1 MTVKSG
7 VIAKALIVGL
17 AVPLWLGGCS
27 VASMVGSNSEPPPA
41 IQDLQATGASGLG
54 HLPLQL
60 VVHEPTAVDALANSR
75 IAIKP
80 SASEISYFAGAAW
93 TDKLPR
99 LLKLRLVQSFERSR
113 AVKAVSG
120 GDDRLRGDIGLS
132 WEIRDFQIE
141 VNGGAARANASAY
154 VKVIDEDAGR
164 LVSAQAFNATA
175 PARNDSVEAGV
186 EALQQAFA
194 GLSVQIMRWVASR
207 RIVVVDA
214 GSAARPSPDRQA
226 AEGEARQ

>member
-1 MTVKSG
+1 VKSG
-7 VIAKALIVGL
+7 FIAKALILCL

-27 VASMVGSNSEPPPA
+27 VASMVGNNSEPPPA
-41 IQDLQATGASGLG
+41 IQDLQAEGASGLG

-60 VVHEPTAVDALANSR
+60 VIHEPACIDALAGSR

-80 SASEISYFAGAAW
+80 SASEISYFAAAAW

-99 LLKLRLVQSFERSR
+99 LLKMRLVQSFERSR
-113 AVKAVSG
+113 VVKAVSG
-120 GDDRLRGDIGLS
+120 GDDRLRGDVGLS

-141 VNGGAARANASAY
+141 VSGGAAQANASAY

-186 EALQQAFA
+186 EALQQAYNQLA
-194 GLSVQIMRWVASR
+194 VKIMRWVASR

-214 GSAARPSPDRQA
+214 SSAAAEPASPAAAAGRPA
-226 AEGEARQ
+226 N